1 MASNDISVS
10 LKTTNLK
17 DKDENLVLNFEGG
30 SIISTGGNIKI
41 TQDGKT
47 IEEIAIGG
55 GKTSGG
61 VYHSNSMVW
70 DYEYNWIGLVN
81 DDIFKHLANHNNKK
95 ISDKT
100 EEEWTTELRNDW
112 KIAIN
117 GDLYSLAK
125 RDQTLSSDDYYNY
138 HETDPQYTPG
148 VDKSGNGD
156 VVLTPS
162 SGIEQLIIDP
172 SNLENGGSYL
182 IDLSDAG
189 LISASDNSKDLLPA
203 PLEINVGTSLT
214 PAPIPTPTPTPTPTP
229 SPAPTPTPST
239 NNITNNGTINN
250 LKELESEIKEF
261 QKNAKK
267 IQDNTVIENKKNH
280 SITEFNNSF
289 TKILKYINES
299 LDYDVDV
306 LSLVARVLAKL
317 NAAEIKALAAST
329 LQDLSADQISVL
341 SDKAVS
347 AFSAKQVKNL
357 PAAAAAGFTKSQ
369 VSEISP
375 KAMRGFTGD
384 HIKKLP
390 TKTFKALDIDQLKRL
405 SKDAVTGLT
414 EQHLKTL
421 TDDEIPA
428 FKPTQ
433 IEVISPDAISG
444 LKPSVLNALNKGQIK
459 ALTDDQLAG
468 LTNKQIRK
476 ADAFF
481 VKTSDK
487 GRLIL
492 SDYVRGDKDV
502 VEEPTNPS
510 APSYID
516 PYVWRDNDVVEPT
529 KDVVEPTDRDPLAPI
544 DPGF

>member
-10 LKTTNLK
+10 LKTNNIN

-30 SIISTGGNIKI
+30 SVISTGGNIKI

-70 DYEYNWIGLVN
+70 DYEYNQIALVN

-125 RDQTLSSDDYYNY
+125 RDQDLSSDDYYNY

-172 SNLENGGSYL
+172 SNLEDGGSYL

-214 PAPIPTPTPTPTPTP
+214 PAPSPAPIPTPTPTPTPTP

-239 NNITNNGTINN
+239 NKITNNGTINN
-250 LKELESEIKEF
+250 LMEIESEIKEL
-261 QKNAKK
+261 KK
-267 IQDNTVIENKKNH
+267 T
-280 SITEFNNSF
+280 
-289 TKILKYINES
+289 
-299 LDYDVDV
+299 
-306 LSLVARVLAKL
+306 
-317 NAAEIKALAAST
+317 
-329 LQDLSADQISVL
+329 
-341 SDKAVS
+341 
-347 AFSAKQVKNL
+347 
-357 PAAAAAGFTKSQ
+357 
-369 VSEISP
+369 
-375 KAMRGFTGD
+375 
-384 HIKKLP
+384 
-390 TKTFKALDIDQLKRL
+390 
-405 SKDAVTGLT
+405 
-414 EQHLKTL
+414 
-421 TDDEIPA
+421 
-428 FKPTQ
+428 
-433 IEVISPDAISG
+433 
-444 LKPSVLNALNKGQIK
+444 
-459 ALTDDQLAG
+459 
-468 LTNKQIRK
+468 
-476 ADAFF
+476 
-481 VKTSDK
+481 
-487 GRLIL
+487 
-492 SDYVRGDKDV
+492 
-502 VEEPTNPS
+502 
-510 APSYID
+510 
-516 PYVWRDNDVVEPT
+516 
-529 KDVVEPTDRDPLAPI
+529 
-544 DPGF
+544 

>member
-10 LKTTNLK
+10 LKTNNLK

-30 SIISTGGNIKI
+30 SVISTGGNIKI

-70 DYEYNWIGLVN
+70 DYEYNQIALAN

-117 GDLYSLAK
+117 GGLYSLAK
-125 RDQTLSSDDYYNY
+125 RDQDLSSDDYYNY
-138 HETDPQYTPG
+138 HETDPEYTPG

-172 SNLENGGSYL
+172 SNLEDGGSYL

-214 PAPIPTPTPTPTPTP
+214 PTP
-229 SPAPTPTPST
+229 SPAPTPTPTPPNEIS
-239 NNITNNGTINN
+239 
-250 LKELESEIKEF
+250 EL
-261 QKNAKK
+261 
-267 IQDNTVIENKKNH
+267 T
-280 SITEFNNSF
+280 
-289 TKILKYINES
+289 
-299 LDYDVDV
+299 
-306 LSLVARVLAKL
+306 
-317 NAAEIKALAAST
+317 
-329 LQDLSADQISVL
+329 ADQL
-341 SDKAVS
+341 SKFSAKAVS
-347 AFSAKQVKNL
+347 ALSAKQVKNL
-357 PAAAAAGFTKSQ
+357 SADA

-375 KAMRGFTGD
+375 KAVKGFTAEQMENLPIGAFMAL
-384 HIKKLP
+384 KKR
-390 TKTFKALDIDQLKRL
+390 QLAKL
-405 SKDAVTGLT
+405 NPDAVTGLT

-421 TDDEIPA
+421 TDDEISA

-433 IEVISPDAISG
+433 IKVISPDAISG
-444 LKPSVLNALNKGQIK
+444 FKPSVLNTLNKGQIE
-459 ALTDDQLAG
+459 ALTDD
-468 LTNKQIRK
+468 
-476 ADAFF
+476 
-481 VKTSDK
+481 
-487 GRLIL
+487 
-492 SDYVRGDKDV
+492 
-502 VEEPTNPS
+502 
-510 APSYID
+510 
-516 PYVWRDNDVVEPT
+516 
-529 KDVVEPTDRDPLAPI
+529 
-544 DPGF
+544 